1 MCRTSHFR
9 FVFSN
14 CIYCPF
20 NFEFVYHIVIS
31 VYTTKLCAVSSI
43 DWICY
48 LFVVSLVS
56 SSIYWLAALGRAS
69 DLQCTAAANERAKL
83 NALTNTHNKLIV
95 SPTNIGVKRIER
107 KSYTASKWIALKEEK
122 KKQKC
127 NENKQLRLLGKQAKI
142 FVCAHKYIWSISY
155 DLISYSVRSNGAT
168 VCYCVCVCARARE
181 GSLLQPMYDIS
192 ECVGVASCE
201 LWCLHCILAANT
213 RFGQSSTG
221 KKYLYD
227 MSQT

>member
-1 MCRTSHFR
+1 MCCFEHWLNMLSICCLACFKFHLLACCARPCIGFAMHRCSQWKSKTKCTHKHTQQTH
-9 FVFSN
+9 SN
-14 CIYCPF
+14 PNEYRCKKNRKKIIHSIEM
-20 NFEFVYHIVIS
+20 NSFE
-31 VYTTKLCAVSSI
+31 
-43 DWICY
+43 
-48 LFVVSLVS
+48 
-56 SSIYWLAALGRAS
+56 R
-69 DLQCTAAANERAKL
+69 R
-83 NALTNTHNKLIV
+83 
-95 SPTNIGVKRIER
+95 
-107 KSYTASKWIALKEEK
+107 K